1 MADLAVERC
10 EEIIG
15 YEFRDKGILAQALTH
30 SSAAA
35 TRLDSNERL
44 EFLGDSVLGLSV
56 CASLFNEHETLGEGE
71 MTKIK
76 SAVVSRKTCAEVVRQ
91 LDVHDL
97 LSLSGEMAD
106 PDRVPESVLAAIF
119 ESLIGAIYID
129 GGFKPA
135 NDFILR
141 TLTPFVEEALNTS
154 HQQNY
159 KSLLQQYAQR
169 VVMQTPEYIMLD
181 EQGPD
186 HSKCFEVAVSVGGKN
201 FPSAWG
207 RNKKEAEQAAAK
219 LAVTLLGLLKNEK
232 VSDDEINSQA

>member
-1 MADLAVERC
+1 MTDLAVERC

-15 YEFRDKGILAQALTH
+15 YEFQDKGILAQALTH

-56 CASLFNEHETLGEGE
+56 CALLFNEHETLGEGE

-76 SAVVSRKTCAEVVRQ
+76 SSVVSRKTCAQVVHK
-91 LDVHDL
+91 LDVHGL
-97 LSLSGEMAD
+97 LSLSGEMTD
-106 PDRVPESVLAAIF
+106 PDRVPESVLAAVF

-129 GGFKPA
+129 GGFEPA
-135 NDFILR
+135 NDFIIR
-141 TLTPFVEEALNTS
+141 TLAPFVEEALSTS

-169 VVMQTPEYIMLD
+169 VVMQTPEYILLD

-186 HSKCFEVAVSVGGKN
+186 HCKCFEVAVSIGGKN

-219 LAVTLLGLLKNEK
+219 LAVNLLGLLKNEK
-232 VSDDEINSQA
+232 SPDDQDAQA

>member
-1 MADLAVERC
+1 MTLSAVARC

-15 YEFRDKGILAQALTH
+15 YEFRNKGILAQALTH
-30 SSAAA
+30 SSAAP

-56 CASLFNEHETLGEGE
+56 CALLFNEHETLGEGE

-76 SAVVSRKTCAEVVRQ
+76 SSVVSRKTCAEVVRK

-106 PDRVPESVLAAIF
+106 PDRVPESVLAAVF

-129 GGFKPA
+129 GGLEPA
-135 NDFILR
+135 NDFIIR
-141 TLTPFVEEALNTS
+141 SITPFIEEALGTS
-154 HQQNY
+154 HHENY

-169 VVMQTPEYIMLD
+169 VVMQTPEYMMLD

-186 HSKCFEVAVSVGGKN
+186 HCKCFEVSVSIGGKH

-219 LAVTLLGLLKNEK
+219 IAVIQLGLLKNEE
-232 VSDDEINSQA
+232 STDDTNAQA

>member
-1 MADLAVERC
+1 MTDLAVERC

-15 YEFRDKGILAQALTH
+15 YEFKDKGILAQALMH
-30 SSAAA
+30 SSAAP

-56 CASLFNEHETLGEGE
+56 CAWLFNEHETLGEGE

-76 SAVVSRKTCAEVVRQ
+76 SSVVSRKTCAEVVRG
-91 LDVHDL
+91 LDIHDL

-106 PDRVPESVLAAIF
+106 PDRVPESVLAAVF

-129 GGFKPA
+129 GGLEPA

-141 TLTPFVEEALNTS
+141 TLAPFFEKALNTS
-154 HQQNY
+154 HHQNF

-169 VVMQTPEYIMLD
+169 VVMQTPEYVTLD

-186 HSKCFEVAVSVGGKN
+186 HSKCFEVAVLIGGKS

-219 LAVTLLGLLKNEK
+219 IAVDTLGLLKHEDA
-232 VSDDEINSQA
+232 SDETNSQA

>member
-1 MADLAVERC
+1 MTDLAVERC

-15 YEFRDKGILAQALTH
+15 YEFNDKGILAQALTH

-56 CASLFNEHETLGEGE
+56 CALLYNEHETLGEGE

-76 SAVVSRKTCAEVVRQ
+76 SSVVSRKTCAQVVGK

-97 LSLSGEMAD
+97 LSLSGEMTD
-106 PDRVPESVLAAIF
+106 PARVPESVLAGVF

-129 GGFKPA
+129 GGFEPA
-135 NDFILR
+135 NDFIVR
-141 TLTPFVEEALNTS
+141 SLTPFVEEALSTS
-154 HQQNY
+154 HHHNY

-169 VVMQTPEYIMLD
+169 VVMETPEYIMLD

-186 HSKCFEVAVSVGGKN
+186 HCKCFEVAVSISGKN
-201 FPSAWG
+201 YPSAWG

-219 LAVTLLGLLKNEK
+219 LAVDMLGLLKNEK
-232 VSDDEINSQA
+232 SPDDQSEQG

>member
-1 MADLAVERC
+1 MTSLAVERC

-30 SSAAA
+30 SSAAP
-35 TRLDSNERL
+35 TRLESNERL

-56 CASLFNEHETLGEGE
+56 CALLFNEYETLGEGE

-76 SAVVSRKTCAEVVRQ
+76 SSVVSRKTCAEVIRQ

-97 LSLSGEMAD
+97 LSLSGEMTD
-106 PDRVPESVLAAIF
+106 PDRVPESVLAAVF

-129 GGFKPA
+129 GGLEPA

-141 TLTPFVEEALNTS
+141 TLAPFVEEALSTS
-154 HQQNY
+154 HQHNY

-169 VVMQTPEYIMLD
+169 VVMQTPEYMLLD

-186 HSKCFEVAVSVGGKN
+186 HCKCFEVAVSIGGKN

-207 RNKKEAEQAAAK
+207 RNKKQAEQAAAK
-219 LAVTLLGLLKNEK
+219 LAVDLLGLLKHEK
-232 VSDDEINSQA
+232 SPDDTNAQA

>member
-1 MADLAVERC
+1 MSLAVKRC
-10 EEIIG
+10 EGIIG

-30 SSAAA
+30 SSAAP
-35 TRLDSNERL
+35 TRLASNERL

-56 CASLFNEHETLGEGE
+56 CALLFNEYETLGEGE

-91 LDVHDL
+91 LDVHGL
-97 LSLSGEMAD
+97 LALSGEMAD
-106 PDRVPESVLAAIF
+106 PDRVPESVLAAVF

-129 GGFKPA
+129 GGLDPA
-135 NDFILR
+135 NDFIIR
-141 TLTPFVEEALNTS
+141 NITPFIEEALSTT

-169 VVMQTPEYIMLD
+169 VVMQTPEYALLD

-186 HSKCFEVAVSVGGKN
+186 HCKCFEVTVSIGGKN
-201 FPSAWG
+201 FPSALG

-219 LAVTLLGLLKNEK
+219 CAVDMLGLLKNDPPAIDK
-232 VSDDEINSQA
+232 NKQA